1 MAKFLDVLCDEKLE
15 ALIISGN
22 ANNQQLTEAWMLVLA
37 EYYELRGD
45 TIDTVDEWS
54 LSRDIL
60 RLQSHLHLLDTCVQ
74 FLANKYSDSI
84 AESVRRL
91 GYSFRPASFEP
102 LDYIGLLNQVVNK
115 SKLKYIQ
122 LQQFI
127 KQLETKM
134 AEAGKEKP
142 KREYFE
148 KMIIEIEEM
157 QRSNYDLDELTVS
170 KYVLLEKKYWQKVE
184 QIKKAHVRT
193 H

>member
-1 MAKFLDVLCDEKLE
+1 MARFLDVLCDEKLE

-45 TIDTVDEWS
+45 TIDTVDEWH

-74 FLANKYSDSI
+74 FLAKRYSEGI

-91 GYSFRPASFEP
+91 GYSFRPTSFEP
-102 LDYIGLLNQVVNK
+102 LDYLGLLNQVVNK
-115 SKLKYIQ
+115 SRLKYIQ
-122 LQQFI
+122 LQQYI
-127 KQLETKM
+127 KQLEAKM

-148 KMIIEIEEM
+148 KMLIEIEEM
-157 QRSNYDLDELTVS
+157 QRANYDLDELTVS

>member
-1 MAKFLDVLCDEKLE
+1 MSRFLDVLCDEKLE

-22 ANNQQLTEAWMLVLA
+22 ASNQQLTEAWMLVLA

-60 RLQSHLHLLDTCVQ
+60 RLQSHLQLLDTCVQ

-91 GYSFRPASFEP
+91 GYSFRPTSFEP

-148 KMIIEIEEM
+148 KMVIEIEEM
-157 QRSNYDLDELTVS
+157 QRANYDLDELTVS

-184 QIKKAHVRT
+184 QIKKANVRT

>member
-1 MAKFLDVLCDEKLE
+1 MSLFLDVLCENKLSS
-15 ALIISGN
+15 LIISGN
-22 ANNQQLTEAWMLVLA
+22 ASEQQLSEAWLLILA

-45 TIDTVDEWS
+45 TIDTVEEWS
-54 LSRDIL
+54 LGRDIQK
-60 RLQSHLHLLDTCVQ
+60 LQSHLSLLDTCVKY
-74 FLANKYSDSI
+74 LAKRYSDSI
-84 AESVRRL
+84 ADSVRKL
-91 GYSFRPASFEP
+91 GYSFRPTSHDP
-102 LDYIGLLNQVVNK
+102 IDYIDTLNAVVNK

-122 LQQFI
+122 LQQYI
-127 KQLETKM
+127 KQLEAKM

-142 KREYFE
+142 KRDYFE

-157 QRSNYDLDELTVS
+157 QRANYDLDELTVS